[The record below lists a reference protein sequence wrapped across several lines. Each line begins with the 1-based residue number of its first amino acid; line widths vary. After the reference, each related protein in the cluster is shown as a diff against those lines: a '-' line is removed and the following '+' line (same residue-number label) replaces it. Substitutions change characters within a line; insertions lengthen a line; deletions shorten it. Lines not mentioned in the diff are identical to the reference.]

1 MTFEKLQQIIEEN
14 NIPHDV
20 QLQSD
25 SGWECCETEMDGVY
39 YDAEEN
45 RLIFTQTGDVS
56 DEWFC
61 KNGVYI
67 LNGRN
72 KKCQGCKHLSKVYCE
87 LKRIND
93 QVTFDSSYVGFEDT
107 SNCKD
112 FEEINKNKLSVST
125 EVK

>member
-39 YDAEEN
+39 YNSKEK
-45 RLIFTQTGDVS
+45 RLIFTQEGKVS
-56 DEWFC
+56 DEWFG

-67 LNGRN
+67 LNGLN
-72 KKCQGCKHLSKVYCE
+72 KKCQGCKHLSRRGYCE
-87 LKRIND
+87 LKIIKD
-93 QVTFDSSYVGFEDT
+93 PDTFDSGYIGIEDT

-112 FEEINKNKLSVST
+112 FEN
-125 EVK
+125 